1 MKIYIKTFGCRVNQV
16 ESEALL
22 EEFLRRGHQI
32 INSPQYADIC
42 IVNTCSVTRNADK
55 DALKEANL
63 IKRKNP
69 NARLILTGCFAR
81 HGAKEIL
88 EKIKEAEIVQK
99 ENLPQE
105 LFNQNIDWTVKEHH
119 GKTRAFVKIQD
130 GCTNFCTYCIVPFT
144 RPIKTSKPKK
154 IVLEEIK
161 TLIANG
167 YKEIVLTG
175 INIGNYFCAET
186 KTNLAGLVKEIFALE
201 GDYRIRFSS
210 IELPTVTDELL
221 EVVLKAGNKFCNYL
235 HLPLQSGSSKVLKE
249 MHRHY
254 TAEDFEKRVQEIRQK
269 IKDIFIYTDIIAG
282 FPTETLEDF
291 EKSVAFVRKINFAG
305 LHVFSYSPRP
315 MTAAAKLPQITP
327 TEIKRRADILRKED
341 LILRRRAAESLIGT
355 TQEILVEEKSKDGKF
370 LIATAANFQKV
381 LVPLDTPKKTLLKVK
396 INKTQDSICY
406 GNSPKY

>member
-22 EEFLRRGHQI
+22 EEFLCRGHQI
-32 INSPQYADIC
+32 VNTPQDADIC
-42 IVNTCSVTRNADK
+42 LLNTCSVTRKADK
-55 DALKEANL
+55 DALKEANAV
-63 IKRKNP
+63 KRKNP
-69 NARLILTGCFAR
+69 KARLILTGCFAR

-88 EKIKEAEIVQK
+88 EKVKQAEIVQK
-99 ENLPQE
+99 ENLPQN
-105 LFNQNIDWTVKEHH
+105 LFKQEIDWTVKEHH

-144 RPIKTSKPKK
+144 RPVKTSKPKE
-154 IVLEEIK
+154 IVLKEIK
-161 TLIANG
+161 NLIAAG

-186 KTNLAGLVKEIFALE
+186 KTNLAGLVKEIFALD
-201 GDYRIRFSS
+201 GDFRIRFSS

-221 EVVLKAGNKFCNYL
+221 EVISKAGNKFCNYL

-254 TAEDFEKRVQEIRQK
+254 SAEDFEKRVQEIRKK

-282 FPTETLEDF
+282 FPTESLEDF
-291 EKSVAFVRKINFAG
+291 KSSVAFVRKIGFAG

-315 MTAAAKLPQITP
+315 MTAAAKLPQIDVK
-327 TEIKRRADILRKED
+327 EIKRRADILREED
-341 LILRRRAAESLIGT
+341 ILLRKNAAESLKNT
-355 TQEILVEEKSKDGKF
+355 TQEILVEEFSKDGKYQV
-370 LIATAANFQKV
+370 ATAANFQKV
-381 LVPLDTPKKTLLKVK
+381 LVPLNVPKNTLVKVK
-396 INKTQDSICY
+396 IVKVIDGLCF
-406 GNSPKY
+406 GE

>member
-22 EEFLRRGHQI
+22 EEFLRRGHTI
-32 INSPQYADIC
+32 TNTPQDADIC
-42 IVNTCSVTRNADK
+42 LINTCSVTRNADK

-69 NARLILTGCFAR
+69 NARLVLTGCFAR

-105 LFNQNIDWTVKEHH
+105 LFKQNIDWTVKEHH

-144 RPIKTSKPKK
+144 RPVKTSKPKE
-154 IVLEEIK
+154 IVLKEIK
-161 TLIANG
+161 NLIAAG

-175 INIGNYFCAET
+175 INIGNYFCTET
-186 KTNLAGLVKEIFALE
+186 ETNLAALVKEIFALPAAF
-201 GDYRIRFSS
+201 RVRFSS

-221 EVVLKAGNKFCNYL
+221 DVISKAGNKFCNYL
-235 HLPLQSGSSKVLKE
+235 HLPLQSGSSKVLKD
-249 MHRHY
+249 MNRHY
-254 TAEDFEKRVQEIRQK
+254 TAEDFEKRVKEIRQK

-282 FPTETLEDF
+282 FPTESLEDF
-291 EKSVAFVRKINFAG
+291 KNSVTFVRKIGFAG

-315 MTAAAKLPQITP
+315 MTAAAKLPQIDIK
-327 TEIKRRADILRKED
+327 EIKRRADIVREED
-341 LILRRRAAESLIGT
+341 LILRKTAAEKLINT
-355 TQEILVEEKSKDGKF
+355 TQEILVEDLTKDGKF
-370 LIATAANFQKV
+370 QIATASNFQKV
-381 LVPLDTPKKTLLKVK
+381 LVPLNTPKNTLVKVK
-396 INKTQDSICY
+396 ITKDQDGICF
-406 GNSPKY
+406 GEF

>member
-22 EEFLRRGHQI
+22 EEFLRRGYTI
-32 INSPQYADIC
+32 TKTPQDADIC
-42 IVNTCSVTRNADK
+42 LINTCSVTRKADK
-55 DALKEANL
+55 DALKEANT

-88 EKIKEAEIVQK
+88 DKIKQAEIVQK

-105 LFNQNIDWTVKEHH
+105 LFKQNIDWTVKEHH

-161 TLIANG
+161 TLIANN

-186 KTNLAGLVKEIFALE
+186 KTNLAGLVKEIFALD
-201 GDYRIRFSS
+201 GDFRIRFSS

-221 EVVLKAGNKFCNYL
+221 EVISKAGNKFCNYL

-254 TAEDFEKRVQEIRQK
+254 IAEDFEKRVQEIRHK

-291 EKSVAFVRKINFAG
+291 ENSVNFVRKIGFAG
-305 LHVFSYSPRP
+305 LHIFSYSPRP
-315 MTAAAKLPQITP
+315 MTAAAKLPQIDVK
-327 TEIKRRADILRKED
+327 EIKRRADILREED
-341 LILRRRAAESLIGT
+341 FILRKTAAENLINT
-355 TQEILVEEKSKDGKF
+355 TQEILVEDLTKDGKF
-370 LIATAANFQKV
+370 QIATAANFQKV
-381 LVPLDTPKKTLLKVK
+381 LVPLNTPKNTLVKVK
-396 INKTQDSICY
+396 ITKAQDGVCF
-406 GNSPKY
+406 GK

>member
-16 ESEALL
+16 ESESLL

-32 INSPQYADIC
+32 VSSPQYADIC
-42 IVNTCSVTRNADK
+42 IINTCSVTRNADR

-63 IKRKNP
+63 IKRKSP

-88 EKIKEAEIVQK
+88 EKVKEAEIVQK

-105 LFNQNIDWTVKEHH
+105 LFKQNIDWTVKQHH

-144 RPIKTSKPKK
+144 RPIKTSKPKQ

-161 TLIANG
+161 NLIANN

-175 INIGNYFCAET
+175 INIGNYLCPET
-186 KTNLAGLVKEIFALE
+186 KTNLAGLVKEIFALD
-201 GDYRIRFSS
+201 GDFRIRFSS
-210 IELPTVTDELL
+210 IEMPTVTDELL
-221 EVVLKAGNKFCNYL
+221 EVVSKAGNKFCNYL

-249 MHRHY
+249 MNRHY
-254 TAEDFEKRVQEIRQK
+254 NAEDFEKRVKEIRKK
-269 IKDIFIYTDIIAG
+269 IKNIFIYTDIIAG

-291 EKSVAFVRKINFAG
+291 ETSVNFVRKIGFAG

-315 MTAAAKLPQITP
+315 MTAAAKLPQINP
-327 TEIKRRADILRKED
+327 TEIKRRADILREED
-341 LILRRRAAESLIGT
+341 IILRQKAAESLINT
-355 TQEILVEEKSKDGKF
+355 EQEILAEEKSKDGKF

-381 LVPLDTPKKTLLKVK
+381 LVPLNTPKNTLVKVQITK
-396 INKTQDSICY
+396 AQYGICY
-406 GNSPKY
+406 GK